1 MPFLF
6 DAGSN
11 TQLTL
16 DVDDTP
22 GPNQEYSI
30 VWPSKPPQTHGVL
43 AVDPSGNLTWL
54 PQLVSGMLGDPDNS
68 YYATGVLQAT
78 GSGSSDA
85 STTLALDRAINFKSY
100 TSPNVIAF
108 EAKIRCY
115 MNQASAGNTDIAAL
129 KAVGV
134 IVNNPQATSLSQIW
148 TLAAPLSLFGEVTS
162 MLGDIQIS
170 LPRDRNNACSP
181 SFVVTGPPGVR
192 VNADISMFPPSNAA
206 VQANKKFV

>member
-16 DVDDTP
+16 IVADIP
-22 GPNQEYSI
+22 GPNQQYEL

-43 AVDPSGNLTWL
+43 SVDPAGNLSWL

-68 YYATGVLQAT
+68 YYASGVVPPASGGSTSAT
-78 GSGSSDA
+78 VA
-85 STTLALDRAINFKSY
+85 LTLDRQMLFKSY

-108 EAKIRCY
+108 EAKLRCY
-115 MNQASAGNTDIAAL
+115 MDRTSAGSTDIAAL
-129 KAVGV
+129 KATGV

-148 TLAAPLSLFGEVTS
+148 TLAAPLSVFGEISS
-162 MLGDIQIS
+162 MLTDLQ
-170 LPRDRNNACSP
+170 LLLTRDRNNACSP
-181 SFVVTGPPGVR
+181 SFIVVGQPGVR

-206 VQANKKFV
+206 VQANKQFV